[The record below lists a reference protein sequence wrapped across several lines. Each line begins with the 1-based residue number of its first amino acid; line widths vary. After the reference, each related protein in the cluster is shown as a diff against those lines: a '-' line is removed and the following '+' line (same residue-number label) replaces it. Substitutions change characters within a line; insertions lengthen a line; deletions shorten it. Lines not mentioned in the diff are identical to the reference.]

1 MPLLRHV
8 LGAANDKA
16 HALLRAKC
24 LECISLV
31 GMAVGRDTFREDAH
45 AVMQFMQS
53 LQVPSYPRPSLLSLS
68 VCQLQ
73 GLSQVQKL
81 PVSSCSVAGTAQAD
95 P

>member
-1 MPLLRHV
+1 MLAPAQVMPLLRHV
-8 LGAANDKA
+8 LGAANDKS

-53 LQVPSYPRPSLLSLS
+53 LQVHLDKQTQILTSRLNESGHKMRFLLH
-68 VCQLQ
+68 
-73 GLSQVQKL
+73 
-81 PVSSCSVAGTAQAD
+81 TAALYCDQ
-95 P
+95 

>member
-8 LGAANDKA
+8 LRAANDKA

-53 LQVPSYPRPSLLSLS
+53 LQVLASFDLHCPT
-68 VCQLQ
+68 QLQ
-73 GLSQVQKL
+73 SKQG
-81 PVSSCSVAGTAQAD
+81 
-95 P
+95 

>member
-8 LGAANDKA
+8 LGAANDKT

-53 LQVPSYPRPSLLSLS
+53 LQVQPYCANPRRCPVISAATAGYWRASYAQSSD
-68 VCQLQ
+68 
-73 GLSQVQKL
+73 
-81 PVSSCSVAGTAQAD
+81 VS
-95 P
+95 

>member
-8 LGAANDKA
+8 LAAANDKS

-53 LQVPSYPRPSLLSLS
+53 LQVRSN
-68 VCQLQ
+68 
-73 GLSQVQKL
+73 
-81 PVSSCSVAGTAQAD
+81 
-95 P
+95 

>member
-8 LGAANDKA
+8 LGAANDKT

-31 GMAVGRDTFREDAH
+31 GMAVGRDTFRKDAH

-53 LQVPSYPRPSLLSLS
+53 LQVRLPANDRLLLTGCSL
-68 VCQLQ
+68 
-73 GLSQVQKL
+73 
-81 PVSSCSVAGTAQAD
+81 
-95 P
+95 

>member
-8 LGAANDKA
+8 LGAANDKT

-53 LQVPSYPRPSLLSLS
+53 LQV
-68 VCQLQ
+68 QH
-73 GLSQVQKL
+73 
-81 PVSSCSVAGTAQAD
+81 SCADPTRCPISCRTTAQAGRAGNA
-95 P
+95 PSNEVS

>member
-53 LQVPSYPRPSLLSLS
+53 LQVQPPCANPARCPVISTVTARSWRASNAHPVTSHQPF
-68 VCQLQ
+68 CTLQ
-73 GLSQVQKL
+73 
-81 PVSSCSVAGTAQAD
+81 D
-95 P
+95 

>member
-1 MPLLRHV
+1 MGQQVMPLLRHV
-8 LGAANDKA
+8 LGAANDKT

-53 LQVPSYPRPSLLSLS
+53 LQVQPS
-68 VCQLQ
+68 C
-73 GLSQVQKL
+73 
-81 PVSSCSVAGTAQAD
+81 AD
-95 P
+95 PTRSPVI

>member
-53 LQVPSYPRPSLLSLS
+53 LQVNLSCPNPAAVDSELGKCADISPPR
-68 VCQLQ
+68 
-73 GLSQVQKL
+73 
-81 PVSSCSVAGTAQAD
+81 
-95 P
+95 